1 MSNETPEIIIA
12 GAAELF
18 FEHGFSKITVD
29 EIAKY
34 IGVAKKTIYNHFP
47 NKLSILT
54 SVVET
59 TVQAILKGI
68 DDIAA
73 DMGMNSLTKLEK
85 MMDFIYREIGMR
97 RLFFFEGFHQY
108 YLANNEK
115 PVEIIKERI
124 IILIRQLIND
134 SQREGLLRSDIRTD
148 VLPYVYLNMLYGLSE
163 LYKTTRVP
171 VHPGQLLIDS
181 LEISF
186 FGILTA
192 NEKLGQRRQE
202 RDV

>member
-1 MSNETPEIIIA
+1 MANETPEIIIA

-29 EIAKY
+29 EIAKH
-34 IGVAKKTIYNHFP
+34 IGITKKTIYNHFP
-47 NKLSILT
+47 NKLALLT
-54 SVVET
+54 AVVET

-68 DDIAA
+68 DNIASNIGV
-73 DMGMNSLTKLEK
+73 DSLTKLEN
-85 MMDFIYREIGMR
+85 MIDFIYREIGMR

-115 PVEIIKERI
+115 PVEVIKERI
-124 IILIRQLIND
+124 ITLIRQLIND
-134 SQREGLLRSDIRTD
+134 SQREGLLRQDIRID
-148 VLPYVYLNMLYGLSE
+148 VLPYVYLNMLYGLME

-186 FGILTA
+186 YGILA
-192 NEKLGQRRQE
+192 AKEKRGKRPQE
-202 RDV
+202 REI